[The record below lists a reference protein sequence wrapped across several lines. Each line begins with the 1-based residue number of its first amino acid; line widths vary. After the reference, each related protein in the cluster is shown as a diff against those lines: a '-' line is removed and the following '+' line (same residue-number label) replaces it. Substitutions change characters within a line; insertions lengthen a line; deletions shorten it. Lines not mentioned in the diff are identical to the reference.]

1 MINEMEKDVA
11 RVLISEEQIR
21 QRVKEMG
28 AQISEDYAG
37 KDVVLLCI
45 LKASFAFQRT
55 WIFL

>member
-11 RVLISEEQIR
+11 RGLISEEQIR

-37 KDVVLLCI
+37 TDVVLLCI
-45 LKASFAFQRT
+45 LKGAVP
-55 WIFL
+55 